1 MVEWPVSDES
11 STLGI
16 VGRNKEAGVGK
27 KPGRHRLYPEIA
39 MQVYYAR
46 LTATHARLARRIGNG
61 NLSEGIR
68 AAIEH
73 CEKCAEA
80 QKDREKD

>member
-1 MVEWPVSDES
+1 ME
-11 STLGI
+11 
-16 VGRNKEAGVGK
+16 
-27 KPGRHRLYPEIA
+27 KPGRKRLYPDVA
-39 MQVYYAR
+39 MSVYYAR
-46 LTATHARLARRIGNG
+46 LTATHARLARRLGHG

-80 QKDREKD
+80 QKEQEEK